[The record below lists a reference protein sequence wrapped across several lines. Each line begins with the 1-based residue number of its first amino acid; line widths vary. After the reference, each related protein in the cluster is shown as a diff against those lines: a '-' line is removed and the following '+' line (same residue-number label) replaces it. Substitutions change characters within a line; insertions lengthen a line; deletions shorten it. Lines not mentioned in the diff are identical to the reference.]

1 MKQRLLSLAALLVAW
16 SGHAAAEAPRKGVIT
31 PRTWAPERLQGPPL
45 AGSAPAASAR
55 KAEKQAPPSVELLVL
70 HATHGKPELDP
81 RISDLDELKKPPFS
95 SYERYRL
102 IDSAKLPLVKGT
114 PKTRRLPNGRV
125 LKTELAGVVEGDVVR
140 LVASINQ
147 PGAEDFL
154 PLLEVKANVGQR
166 FIVAGQRYKSGILV
180 LVLRV
185 VR

>member
-1 MKQRLLSLAALLVAW
+1 MTMRSVLFCALFVAW
-16 SGHAAAEAPRKGVIT
+16 SVHASAEPPRKGT
-31 PRTWAPERLQGPPL
+31 LPPAFTSQRLAEP
-45 AGSAPAASAR
+45 PAADSA
-55 KAEKQAPPSVELLVL
+55 KKPEKPAPPSVELFVL

-102 IDSAKLPLVKGT
+102 IDRAKLPLVKGT

-125 LKTELAGVVEGDVVR
+125 LQTELAGVLEGDVVR

-147 PGAEDFL
+147 PGAADFL
-154 PLLEVKANVGQR
+154 PLLEVKAKVGQR
-166 FIVAGQRYKSGILV
+166 FIVAGQRYQSGILV
-180 LVLRV
+180 LVLCV

>member
-1 MKQRLLSLAALLVAW
+1 MTRRSFFATALVVAW
-16 SGHAAAEAPRKGVIT
+16 SGHAVAAGPAGARRPPAP
-31 PRTWAPERLQGPPL
+31 APERLAEPPP
-45 AGSAPAASAR
+45 ATSAP
-55 KAEKQAPPSVELLVL
+55 KPEKEAPGPSVELFVL

-81 RISDLDELKKPPFS
+81 RLSDLDELKKPPFS

-102 IDSAKLPLVKGT
+102 IDRAKLPLVKGA

-125 LKTELAGVVEGDVVR
+125 LRTELAGMLDADVVR

-147 PGAEDFL
+147 PGAADFL
-154 PLLEVKANVGQR
+154 PLLEVKAKIGQR
-166 FIVAGQRYKSGILV
+166 FIVAGQRYQRGILV

>member
-1 MKQRLLSLAALLVAW
+1 MTRRSLILAAIVVAW
-16 SGHAAAEAPRKGVIT
+16 SGRAAADAPRRAVPPPPAGPK
-31 PRTWAPERLQGPPL
+31 RLAEPPPV
-45 AGSAPAASAR
+45 GSAR
-55 KAEKQAPPSVELLVL
+55 KPEKESPPSVELFVL

-102 IDSAKLPLVKGT
+102 IDRAKLPLVKGT

-125 LKTELAGVVEGDVVR
+125 LQTELAGVLEGDVVR

-147 PGAEDFL
+147 PGAADFL
-154 PLLEVKANVGQR
+154 PLLEVKARVGQR
-166 FIVAGQRYKSGILV
+166 FIVAGQRFQSGILV

>member
-1 MKQRLLSLAALLVAW
+1 MTWRSLFVATLIVAW
-16 SGHAAAEAPRKGVIT
+16 TSPAAAGEPRKE
-31 PRTWAPERLQGPPL
+31 PRRALPPPVRLAEPP
-45 AGSAPAASAR
+45 PAASAP
-55 KAEKQAPPSVELLVL
+55 KPEKESPAPSVELFVL

-81 RISDLDELKKPPFS
+81 RLSDLDELKKPPFS

-102 IDSAKLPLVKGT
+102 IDRAKLPLVKGA

-125 LKTELAGVVEGDVVR
+125 LRTELAGMVDADVVR

-147 PGAEDFL
+147 PGAPDFL
-154 PLLEVKANVGQR
+154 PLLEVKAKVGQR
-166 FIVAGQRYKSGILV
+166 FIVAGQRYQSGILV

>member
-1 MKQRLLSLAALLVAW
+1 MTRRSFFAAALVVAW
-16 SGHAAAEAPRKGVIT
+16 SGHAAAGGARKEPGGAPPPPQRLADPAPPASAPKPRKEAP
-31 PRTWAPERLQGPPL
+31 A
-45 AGSAPAASAR
+45 
-55 KAEKQAPPSVELLVL
+55 PSVELLVL

-81 RISDLDELKKPPFS
+81 RLSDLDELKKPPFS

-102 IDSAKLPLVKGT
+102 IDRTKLPLVKGA

-125 LKTELAGVVEGDVVR
+125 LRTELAGMVEADVVR

-147 PGAEDFL
+147 PGAADFL
-154 PLLEVKANVGQR
+154 PLLEVKAKVGQR
-166 FIVAGQRYKSGILV
+166 FIVAGQRYQSGILV

>member
-1 MKQRLLSLAALLVAW
+1 MRRRSFFAAALLVAW
-16 SGHAAAEAPRKGVIT
+16 SGHSVAGEVRKERRSVPPPQRIAE
-31 PRTWAPERLQGPPL
+31 PPPS
-45 AGSAPAASAR
+45 ASAPKPS
-55 KAEKQAPPSVELLVL
+55 KDAPAPSVELFVL

-95 SYERYRL
+95 SYERYKL
-102 IDSAKLPLVKGT
+102 IDRAKLPLVKGA

-125 LKTELAGVVEGDVVR
+125 LRTELAGLVEDDVVR

-147 PGAEDFL
+147 PGAADFL
-154 PLLEVKANVGQR
+154 PLLEVKAKIGQR
-166 FIVAGQRYKSGILV
+166 FIVAGQRYQSGILV

>member
-1 MKQRLLSLAALLVAW
+1 MTRRSFFAAALVVAW
-16 SGHAAAEAPRKGVIT
+16 SGHAAAGGARKEPGGAP
-31 PRTWAPERLQGPPL
+31 PRPRRLAEPAPPASAPKPERDV
-45 AGSAPAASAR
+45 SA
-55 KAEKQAPPSVELLVL
+55 PSVELLVL

-81 RISDLDELKKPPFS
+81 RVSDLDELKKPPFS

-102 IDSAKLPLVKGT
+102 IDRAKLPLVKGA

-125 LKTELAGVVEGDVVR
+125 LRTELAGMVETDVVR

-147 PGAEDFL
+147 PGAADFL
-154 PLLEVKANVGQR
+154 PLLEVKAKIGQR
-166 FIVAGQRYKSGILV
+166 FIVAGQRYQSGILV

>member
-1 MKQRLLSLAALLVAW
+1 MTQRALSLAALLVAW
-16 SGHAAAEAPRKGVIT
+16 SGHAAAESPKKGVVPVT
-31 PRTWAPERLQGPPL
+31 VTAKRLGEPPP
-45 AGSAPAASAR
+45 AGSAR
-55 KAEKQAPPSVELLVL
+55 KAEKEAPPSVELLVL

-102 IDSAKLPLVKGT
+102 IDRAKLPLVKGT

-125 LKTELAGVVEGDVVR
+125 LKTELAGVLEGDVVR

-166 FIVAGQRYKSGILV
+166 FIVAGQRYQSGILV

>member
-1 MKQRLLSLAALLVAW
+1 MKRRSLLVAALVVAS
-16 SGHAAAEAPRKGVIT
+16 SGRAAADPQETGVIV
-31 PRTWAPERLQGPPL
+31 
-45 AGSAPAASAR
+45 PAAAAPKRLAEPPPTGSAR
-55 KAEKQAPPSVELLVL
+55 KPENEGPPAVELLVL

-81 RISDLDELKKPPFS
+81 RVADLDELKKPPFS

-102 IDSAKLPLVKGT
+102 IDRAKLPLVKGA

-125 LKTELAGVVEGDVVR
+125 LRTELAGVVDGDIVR

-147 PGAEDFL
+147 PGAADFL
-154 PLLEVKANVGQR
+154 PLLEVRAKVGQR
-166 FIVAGQRYKSGILV
+166 FIVAGQRYQSGILV